1 MSVESPDRY
10 TIGVDVGTLSGR
22 AAVVR
27 FADGAELGTAVHEHP
42 YAVLVDV
49 LPDGTRLGPD
59 RALHVP
65 ADDVDA
71 LRTAVPEAVRAAGID
86 PAQVIGIATDFTAC
100 TRVPARSDG
109 TPLNE
114 LEELRSRPHAYA
126 ARPAG
131 IKRRAAGDGTSGPP
145 AGFGDPDAEA
155 TS

>member
-27 FADGAELGTAVHEHP
+27 FAV
-42 YAVLVDV
+42 
-49 LPDGTRLGPD
+49 
-59 RALHVP
+59 
-65 ADDVDA
+65 
-71 LRTAVPEAVRAAGID
+71 
-86 PAQVIGIATDFTAC
+86 GIATDFTAC
-100 TRVPARSDG
+100 TMVPARSDG